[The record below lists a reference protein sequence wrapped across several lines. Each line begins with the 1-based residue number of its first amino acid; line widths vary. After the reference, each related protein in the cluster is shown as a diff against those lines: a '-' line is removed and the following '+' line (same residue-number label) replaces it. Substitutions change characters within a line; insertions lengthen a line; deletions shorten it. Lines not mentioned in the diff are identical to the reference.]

1 MTKRT
6 LGAVVLSTLALTL
19 FAGCASIQD
28 QIAKQVAEGVVS
40 QATGGKVNIDEKN
53 GTLSFKDE
61 KGNEAQLGGGDQRPT
76 SVPSDMPNVPGATGF
91 GWLGTKEGGMLTFT
105 VKSATFKDVCA
116 QEKALLTGSGWA
128 ESKSGFNAE
137 FENTISTA
145 YEKTGYNMTLSCALD
160 SDEQTT
166 VVSLVKVTADAA
178 N

>member
-1 MTKRT
+1 MTKKT
-6 LGAVVLSTLALTL
+6 LGTVVLSALALTFL
-19 FAGCASIQD
+19 AGCASIQD

-53 GTLSFKDE
+53 GTLNFKDE
-61 KGNEAQLGGGDQRPT
+61 KGNEAQFGGGEQRPT

-105 VKSATFKDVCA
+105 VKNAVFKDVCT

-145 YEKTGYNMTLSCALD
+145 YEKTGYTMTLSCALD
-160 SDEQTT
+160 TDQQTT
-166 VVSLVKVTADAA
+166 VVSLVKVAADPA